1 MVLVSVVPDHRANQS
16 FDLCLDGHLLAIACF
31 KTLAGQFFA
40 VDEQFLSR
48 YFQIIGS

>member
-1 MVLVSVVPDHRANQS
+1 MLQDRWANLSLS
-16 FDLCLDGHLLAIACF
+16 FVWGALWAAAARS
-31 KTLAGQFFA
+31 KTSARQFCA

>member
-16 FDLCLDGHLLAIACF
+16 FGPCLDEHLVAAARF
-31 KTLAGQFFA
+31 KTSAGQFFA

-48 YFQIIGS
+48 YFQITGS

>member
-1 MVLVSVVPDHRANQS
+1 MEERVAGSLGKSIFTLRMAVRFWQ
-16 FDLCLDGHLLAIACF
+16 LAARSKIPAR
-31 KTLAGQFFA
+31 QFFA